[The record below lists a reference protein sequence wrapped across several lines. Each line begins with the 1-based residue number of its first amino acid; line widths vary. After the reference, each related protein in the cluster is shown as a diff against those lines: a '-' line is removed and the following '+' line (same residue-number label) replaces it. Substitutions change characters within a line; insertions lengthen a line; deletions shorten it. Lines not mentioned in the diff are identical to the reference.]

1 MAEQSGKIDAS
12 LFAPSLLDKL
22 SVGMWALEIVEG
34 QKPRMYA
41 DPVMARLLGCS
52 PDQSP
57 EEIYELWSKGVD
69 EEAGVL
75 LNNNLQRMAA
85 GMVSEVQYFWNH
97 PDGSRKSIRCGGMR
111 NWSFV
116 EGIRCEGTH
125 RDVTDL
131 SHIDDEWRRRSVMLK
146 SYFNYYNSKDALV
159 ILLVNLQNDHYATI
173 KSSKEIE
180 ARLPLN
186 DEGSFTEYIRKFV
199 GVFASE
205 NQYEKVLTFSNY
217 SFLDNYFANAPVY
230 RQHFSTCDDQ
240 GNTKWYKLTAN
251 RLNNNDMV
259 VSLEDRTVRIA
270 EDIMMKTISNRL
282 IGGFILNTVL
292 DSISVVKL
300 TPFFNYLDDNTEPLT
315 IPLGVELLCPHIDA
329 EFREGW
335 LHFAS
340 MENLMYVYTTQKRSD
355 YPFKARYAGEHTWIR
370 ATLYAVDQ
378 KLSRDPSLVL
388 AFRKYSKEELDQ
400 VNQKEE
406 LIHQNEKLE
415 RDFRLINGI
424 AAQYVSLKVVRIDGH
439 YAVIFKNLDSS
450 YGWTRK
456 TYLNFWDSYRA
467 MIQEHCH
474 PEDVVRM
481 MYFAEKDNV
490 IAMMR
495 GRRRHV
501 ERFRFHL
508 QDGSYV
514 WMDFVLI
521 RFEENLDTDLTEFA
535 YALANVDVEVHREKE
550 YALALEQARIS
561 KEESRLKTQFVNNI
575 SHDIRTPLNA
585 VIGYSQLLTLAG
597 DTLTEKER
605 AEYVNYIETSGEL
618 LTMLIDDILSISDIE
633 HDILKLRFQES
644 SCNLI
649 CHKAVSCCMMRV
661 PTGVELYYTTEYD
674 DDFTIVTDAKRVQ
687 QILINMISNSCKA
700 TVEGEI
706 KVHCAPSAKEG
717 YVDFIVTD
725 TGCGVA
731 PEKAE
736 EIFNRFVSVDNNDSG
751 AGHGLG
757 LDICIKISQRMG
769 GYIWLDQTYQGGAR
783 FVLTLP
789 LKK

>member
-1 MAEQSGKIDAS
+1 M
-12 LFAPSLLDKL
+12 
-22 SVGMWALEIVEG
+22 
-34 QKPRMYA
+34 
-41 DPVMARLLGCS
+41 
-52 PDQSP
+52 
-57 EEIYELWSKGVD
+57 
-69 EEAGVL
+69 
-75 LNNNLQRMAA
+75 
-85 GMVSEVQYFWNH
+85 
-97 PDGSRKSIRCGGMR
+97 
-111 NWSFV
+111 
-116 EGIRCEGTH
+116 
-125 RDVTDL
+125 
-131 SHIDDEWRRRSVMLK
+131 
-146 SYFNYYNSKDALV
+146 
-159 ILLVNLQNDHYATI
+159 
-173 KSSKEIE
+173 
-180 ARLPLN
+180 
-186 DEGSFTEYIRKFV
+186 
-199 GVFASE
+199 
-205 NQYEKVLTFSNY
+205 
-217 SFLDNYFANAPVY
+217 
-230 RQHFSTCDDQ
+230 
-240 GNTKWYKLTAN
+240 
-251 RLNNNDMV
+251 
-259 VSLEDRTVRIA
+259 
-270 EDIMMKTISNRL
+270 
-282 IGGFILNTVL
+282 
-292 DSISVVKL
+292 
-300 TPFFNYLDDNTEPLT
+300 
-315 IPLGVELLCPHIDA
+315 
-329 EFREGW
+329 
-335 LHFAS
+335 
-340 MENLMYVYTTQKRSD
+340 
-355 YPFKARYAGEHTWIR
+355 
-370 ATLYAVDQ
+370 
-378 KLSRDPSLVL
+378 
-388 AFRKYSKEELDQ
+388 
-400 VNQKEE
+400 
-406 LIHQNEKLE
+406 
-415 RDFRLINGI
+415 
-424 AAQYVSLKVVRIDGH
+424 
-439 YAVIFKNLDSS
+439 
-450 YGWTRK
+450 
-456 TYLNFWDSYRA
+456 
-467 MIQEHCH
+467 
-474 PEDVVRM
+474 
-481 MYFAEKDNV
+481 
-490 IAMMR
+490 
-495 GRRRHV
+495 

-521 RFEENLDTDLTEFA
+521 RFDENLDTDLTEFA

-633 HDILKLRFQES
+633 HDILKLRFRES

-706 KVHCAPSAKEG
+706 KVHCAPSAKDG

-789 LKK
+789 LEK